1 MNKNKKEQLKQ
12 KLSSLLNE
20 VKEEEYD
27 EIFLQTINEVFVEK
41 WLEDRD
47 EELFMVNL
55 FSSVLINSLRDKI
68 LEEIGEKYANTVS
81 KLSFLVSNFIME
93 ITEKE
98 TSNKIKEIKNKQDVL
113 KSTKELVE
121 ELDEENGENW

>member
-41 WLEDRD
+41 
-47 EELFMVNL
+47 
-55 FSSVLINSLRDKI
+55 
-68 LEEIGEKYANTVS
+68 
-81 KLSFLVSNFIME
+81 
-93 ITEKE
+93 
-98 TSNKIKEIKNKQDVL
+98 
-113 KSTKELVE
+113 
-121 ELDEENGENW
+121 